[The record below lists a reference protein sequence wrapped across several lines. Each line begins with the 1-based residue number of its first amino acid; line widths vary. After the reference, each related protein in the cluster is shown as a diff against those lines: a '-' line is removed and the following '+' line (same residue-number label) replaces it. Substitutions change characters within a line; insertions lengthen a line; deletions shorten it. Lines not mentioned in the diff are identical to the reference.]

1 MKRRLLVCAAWL
13 GVVMATHLA
22 AQSAI
27 AQVTPI
33 PEPTFRAM
41 VAPQINLTGATPIVQ
56 ISIFLQSGQMVRA
69 FGRAEFFGN
78 IATGSGTNNINY
90 ASAEAECWDPMGGS
104 AGYSSFGQNYEGPQK
119 APGPSYPLTGHL
131 VISPSTLIMA
141 NTTGPYTCELLAAT
155 DKPTMV
161 VGHAY
166 EGDSTTWLRVS
177 APINT
182 NVSAPI
188 NTNDALSW
196 RTPKCTAG
204 ALPAKGGCLYLPPN
218 PSESASPQ
226 PYVDVLSA
234 STINPP
240 PPPGSSVPADPVWSP
255 PQGAAFVDVTDTME
269 VSLCGDQPDSC
280 PGAWQSSNRTSLVST
295 YVELVQL
302 NAANGACQTADSPI
316 QQTTIN
322 QWAHHYVIYNR
333 LIAVPVYPSCG
344 TNQFHVRLY
353 IKSVSGSPVVVDGAQ
368 AIAFTSYR
376 GTGQPVPN
384 VVGLTQSA
392 AASALSAAGYVM
404 NNVSSAASV
413 APVDSVTRQY
423 PAAGVIELPGSG
435 VDLTLSAGG
444 VSVPKVVQLPKNDAI
459 AALAAAGLSANVSS
473 NPSCLDIGYVTK
485 QNPGANTTVLP
496 HSSVTITVN
505 TGKTINGKTCASD

>member
-1 MKRRLLVCAAWL
+1 MKRRVLVYAAWF
-13 GVVMATHLA
+13 GVVMVTHLA

-33 PEPTFRAM
+33 PEAAFRAM

-56 ISIFLQSGQMVRA
+56 MSIFLQSGQMVRA

-78 IATGSGTNNINY
+78 IGSTSGTDGYNY
-90 ASAEAECWDPMGGS
+90 ASAEAECSNLSGGNS
-104 AGYSSFGQNYEGPQK
+104 SSFGQNYEGPTK

-131 VISPSTLIMA
+131 VISPSTLFMA
-141 NTTGPYTCELLAAT
+141 KTTGTYTCELVAAT
-155 DKPTMV
+155 DKPTTV
-161 VGHAY
+161 VGHEY
-166 EGDSTTWLRVS
+166 EGDGTSWLRVS
-177 APINT
+177 AAIST
-182 NVSAPI
+182 S
-188 NTNDALSW
+188 DALSW
-196 RTPKCTAG
+196 ITPKCTRG
-204 ALPAKGGCLYLPPN
+204 AIPAEGGCLYLPPN

-226 PYVDVLSA
+226 PYVDALSA
-234 STINPP
+234 SISNPP
-240 PPPGSSVPADPVWSP
+240 GQVDPVWSP
-255 PQGAAFVDVTDTME
+255 PQSAAFVDVTDTME
-269 VSLCGDQPDSC
+269 VSLCGDQSDSC
-280 PGAWQSSNRTSLVST
+280 PGHWQSGDRTSLVST

-302 NAANGACQTADSPI
+302 NAANGVCQTADSPI

-322 QWAHHYVIYNR
+322 SVEHHYVIYGR

-353 IKSVSGSPVVVDGAQ
+353 IKSMSGSPVVVDGAQ

-384 VVGLTQSA
+384 VVGLTQAA
-392 AASALSAAGYVM
+392 AASALSADGYVM
-404 NNVSSAASV
+404 NNVSSATSV

-435 VDLTLSAGG
+435 VDLTVSAGG
-444 VSVPKVVQLPKNDAI
+444 ALVPKVIQLSKNDAI
-459 AALAAAGLSANVSS
+459 AALAAAGLSASVSS
-473 NPSCLDIGYVTK
+473 NPSCLDIGYVSK
-485 QNPGANTTVLP
+485 QNPSANTAVLP

-505 TGKTINGKTCASD
+505 SGKTVNGKTCVSD

>member
-1 MKRRLLVCAAWL
+1 MKRRLLVCATWL
-13 GVVMATHLA
+13 GAVMSTHVTG
-22 AQSAI
+22 
-27 AQVTPI
+27 QVTPI
-33 PEPTFRAM
+33 PAPIFRAM
-41 VAPQINLTGATPIVQ
+41 VAPQINLTPTPAPIVQ
-56 ISIFLQSGQMVRA
+56 MSIFLQSGQMVRV
-69 FGRAEFFGN
+69 FGRAEFLGN
-78 IATGSGTNNINY
+78 IATATGTNNYNY
-90 ASAEAECWDPMGGS
+90 AGAWAECLDPMGGG
-104 AGYSSFGQNYEGPQK
+104 AGYSAFGQNYEGPQK

-141 NTTGPYTCELLAAT
+141 KMTGTYRCELLAST
-155 DKPTMV
+155 DKPTTV
-161 VGHAY
+161 VSEAD
-166 EGDSTTWLRVS
+166 EGEGTTWLRVS
-177 APINT
+177 APIDT
-182 NVSAPI
+182 G
-188 NTNDALSW
+188 DAQSW
-196 RTPKCTAG
+196 TTPKCTAG
-204 ALPAKGGCLYLPPN
+204 AIPAKGGCLYLPPN

-226 PYVDVLSA
+226 PYVDALSA
-234 STINPP
+234 SISNPP
-240 PPPGSSVPADPVWSP
+240 ERADPVWSP

-269 VSLCGDQPDSC
+269 VGLCGNQSDSC
-280 PGAWQSSNRTSLVST
+280 PGAWQSGNRTSLVNT

-302 NAANGACQTADSPI
+302 NAANGVCQTADSPI

-322 QWAHHYVIYNR
+322 SLADDFVIYHR
-333 LIAVPVYPSCG
+333 LIAVPVYPSCR

-384 VVGLTQSA
+384 LVGLTQSA

-435 VDLTLSAGG
+435 VDLTVSAGG
-444 VSVPKVVQLPKNDAI
+444 VLVPKVIQLSKNDAI
-459 AALAAAGLSANVSS
+459 AALAAAGLGANVAS
-473 NPSCLDIGYVTK
+473 NPSCLDIGYVSQ
-485 QNPGANTTVLP
+485 QNPSANTAVSP

-505 TGKTINGKTCASD
+505 SGKTVNGKTCASD